1 MTTEK
6 VMWSSPQLT
15 NYGAV
20 ENVTLK
26 GFGSFDGML
35 LLAEGQDPIVI
46 GS

>member
-15 NYGAV
+15 HFGAV

-35 LLAEGQDPIVI
+35 LLAEGEAPISI